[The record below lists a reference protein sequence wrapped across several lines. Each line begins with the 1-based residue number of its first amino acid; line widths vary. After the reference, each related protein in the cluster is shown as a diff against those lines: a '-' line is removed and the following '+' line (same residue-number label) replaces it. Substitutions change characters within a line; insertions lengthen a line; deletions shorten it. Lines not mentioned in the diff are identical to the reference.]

1 MTDAR
6 TNLPYMETLNPEQR
20 EAVEHSA
27 GPLLILAGAGSGK
40 TRVITTKIAYLIAE
54 KKIPPESILA
64 VTFTKKAANE
74 MRSRAIALDDRACF
88 AEIRTFHSFG
98 AWFLRRYAA
107 EANLVP
113 SFTVYDDDDAAT
125 LVMKAVPSLRRQQA
139 ELAAHK
145 ISLAKDYCL
154 TPDDDLSAVDSTGEL
169 SAIYRAYEQR
179 LSETGNAD
187 FGDLIMKPVR
197 VMEEN
202 LAVRERMRFR
212 FRVIMVDEY
221 QDSNVAQFKLLQTL
235 SGTDEGSGTYVCVV
249 GDDDQSIYRFRGAEV
264 QNILTFRKKF
274 PGTKIIKLVRNYR
287 STGKILAAADA
298 VVKNNEDRIGK
309 TLKAERG
316 AGKAP
321 VLVYLPDQD
330 AEARFCAELIEK
342 AHAEKKTAYGD
353 WAILYRTN
361 AQSLGFENE
370 FLHRRIPY
378 AVVGSLKFY
387 EREEIKDALAFLSLA
402 ANERD
407 EIAFRRI
414 VNKPS
419 RGVGEKTQEAI
430 VSYAREKSIG
440 FIEAAKA
447 CADNAGKKAKE
458 GIREFCGA
466 YDGIIKSFSEDERL
480 SHFVGKILDA
490 SGLLEYHRTQDEI
503 SGTQRAANMQELM
516 NSASLYACT
525 KDGLLQFLD
534 SITLDRS
541 LETGDDGEGDAVT
554 LITLHNTKGLEFP
567 RVVITG
573 LENGIFPRGDKTG
586 SELEEER
593 RLFYVG
599 ITRAQNELY
608 VTSCARRRLYGRTE
622 YMQPSVFI
630 EEAGSAFRLLGE
642 KPQNVAVQSGRS
654 EAAGELSEKWKRGSR
669 VYHDDWG
676 YGQIVSSN
684 TSDDG
689 EFVIAVQFESGAKKR
704 FMPEYQSHSLM
715 LVRD

>member
-1 MTDAR
+1 
-6 TNLPYMETLNPEQR
+6 
-20 EAVEHSA
+20 
-27 GPLLILAGAGSGK
+27 
-40 TRVITTKIAYLIAE
+40 
-54 KKIPPESILA
+54 
-64 VTFTKKAANE
+64 
-74 MRSRAIALDDRACF
+74 
-88 AEIRTFHSFG
+88 
-98 AWFLRRYAA
+98 
-107 EANLVP
+107 
-113 SFTVYDDDDAAT
+113 
-125 LVMKAVPSLRRQQA
+125 
-139 ELAAHK
+139 
-145 ISLAKDYCL
+145 
-154 TPDDDLSAVDSTGEL
+154 
-169 SAIYRAYEQR
+169 
-179 LSETGNAD
+179 
-187 FGDLIMKPVR
+187 
-197 VMEEN
+197 MEEN
-202 LAVRERMRFR
+202 LAVREQMRFR

-235 SGTDEGSGTYVCVV
+235 SGTAEGSGTYVCVV

-316 AGKAP
+316 AGKDP

-330 AEARFCAELIEK
+330 AEAKFCAELIEK
-342 AHAEKKTAYGD
+342 AHAEKKTPYGD

-370 FLHRRIPY
+370 FLRRRIPY

-387 EREEIKDALAFLSLA
+387 EREEIKDTLAFLSLA

-419 RGVGEKTQEAI
+419 RGIGEKTQEAI

-440 FIEAAKA
+440 FVEAAKA

-541 LETGDDGEGDAVT
+541 LETGDDGKGDAVT

-567 RVVITG
+567 RVIITG

-622 YMQPSVFI
+622 FMEPSVFL
-630 EEAGSAFRLLGE
+630 EEAESAFRVIGE
-642 KPQNVAVQSGRS
+642 RPQKSDLQSGRS
-654 EAAGELSEKWKRGSR
+654 EAASGLSEKWKRGCR

-676 YGQIVSSN
+676 YGQIVSSD

-689 EFVIAVQFESGAKKR
+689 EFVISVQFESGAKKR

>member
-1 MTDAR
+1 MTDAS
-6 TNLPYMETLNPEQR
+6 LSFSYMETLNPEQR
-20 EAVEHSA
+20 EAVEHSDS
-27 GPLLILAGAGSGK
+27 PLLILAGAGSGK

-54 KKIPPESILA
+54 KKIPPESVLA

-74 MRSRAIALDDRACF
+74 MRARAIALDDRARF

-107 EANLVP
+107 AANLSP
-113 SFTVYDDDDAAT
+113 SFTVYDDDDATA

-139 ELAAHK
+139 ALAAHK

-154 TPDDDLSAVDSTGEL
+154 TPDDDLSAVDSSGDL

-202 LAVRERMRFR
+202 LAVREQMRFR

-235 SGTDEGSGTYVCVV
+235 SGAEERSGTYVCVV

-287 STGKILAAADA
+287 STGKILAVADA
-298 VVKNNEDRIGK
+298 VVQNNEDRIGK

-316 AGKAP
+316 KGKTP

-330 AEARFCAELIEK
+330 AEAKFCAELIEK
-342 AHAEKKTAYGD
+342 AHTEKKTPYGD
-353 WAILYRTN
+353 WAVLYRTN

-370 FLHRRIPY
+370 FLRRRIPY

-387 EREEIKDALAFLSLA
+387 EREEIKDTLAFLSLV

-419 RGVGEKTQEAI
+419 HGIGEKTQDMI

-440 FIEAAKA
+440 FVEAAKA
-447 CADNAGKKAKE
+447 CTDDVGKKAKD

-516 NSASLYACT
+516 NSASLYECT
-525 KDGLLQFLD
+525 KDGLVQFLD

-541 LETGDDGEGDAVT
+541 LETGDDGEEDAVT

-567 RVVITG
+567 RVIITG

-622 YMQPSVFI
+622 FMEPSVFI
-630 EEAGSAFRLLGE
+630 EEAESAFCVLGE
-642 KPQNVAVQSGRS
+642 KGRKVS
-654 EAAGELSEKWKRGSR
+654 AYGDRFDSSSELSEKWKRGDR

-676 YGQIVSSN
+676 YGQIVSSH

-704 FMPEYQSHSLM
+704 FMPGYQSHSLM

>member
-6 TNLPYMETLNPEQR
+6 INLPYMETLNPEQR
-20 EAVEHSA
+20 DAVEHSA

-107 EANLVP
+107 VANLSP

-125 LVMKAVPSLRRQQA
+125 LVMKAVPSLRRRQA
-139 ELAAHK
+139 ELAAHR

-187 FGDLIMKPVR
+187 FGDLIIKPVR
-197 VMEEN
+197 VMEES
-202 LAVRERMRFR
+202 LAVREQMRFR

-235 SGTDEGSGTYVCVV
+235 SGTAEGSGTYVCVV

-330 AEARFCAELIEK
+330 AEAKFCAELIEK
-342 AHAEKKTAYGD
+342 AHAEKKTPYGD

-370 FLHRRIPY
+370 FLRRRIPY

-387 EREEIKDALAFLSLA
+387 EREEIKDTLAFLSLA

-440 FIEAAKA
+440 FVEAAKA
-447 CADNAGKKAKE
+447 CADDAGKKAKE

-466 YDGIIKSFSEDERL
+466 YDGINKSFSEDERL

-541 LETGDDGEGDAVT
+541 LETGDDGKGDAVT

-599 ITRAQNELY
+599 VTRAQNELY

-622 YMQPSVFI
+622 FMEPSVFL
-630 EEAGSAFRLLGE
+630 EEAESAFRVIGE
-642 KPQNVAVQSGRS
+642 RPQKSDLQSGRS
-654 EAAGELSEKWKRGSR
+654 EAANGLSEKWKRGCR

-676 YGQIVSSN
+676 YGQIVSSD

>member
-6 TNLPYMETLNPEQR
+6 TDLPYMETLNPEQR
-20 EAVEHSA
+20 EAVEHSDS
-27 GPLLILAGAGSGK
+27 PLLILAGAGSGK

-54 KKIPPESILA
+54 KKILPESILA

-74 MRSRAIALDDRACF
+74 MRERAIALDDRASF

-107 EANLVP
+107 VANLSP

-187 FGDLIMKPVR
+187 FGDLIIKPVR

-202 LAVRERMRFR
+202 LAVREQMRFR

-235 SGTDEGSGTYVCVV
+235 SGTAEGSGTYVCVV

-316 AGKAP
+316 AGKDP

-330 AEARFCAELIEK
+330 AEAGFCAELIEK
-342 AHAEKKTAYGD
+342 AHAEKKTPYGD

-370 FLHRRIPY
+370 FLRRRIPY

-387 EREEIKDALAFLSLA
+387 EREEIKDTLAFLSLA

-419 RGVGEKTQEAI
+419 RGVGEKTQDMI
-430 VSYAREKSIG
+430 VFCAREKSIG
-440 FIEAAKA
+440 FIEAAKV
-447 CADNAGKKAKE
+447 CADDVGKKAKE

-480 SHFVGKILDA
+480 SHFVGKVLDV

-541 LETGDDGEGDAVT
+541 LETGDDGKGDAVT

-622 YMQPSVFI
+622 FMEPSIFI
-630 EEAGSAFRLLGE
+630 EEAESAFCVLGE
-642 KPQNVAVQSGRS
+642 KVQKSALQSGRF
-654 EAAGELSEKWKRGSR
+654 EAASGLSEKWKRGCR

-676 YGQIVSSN
+676 YGQIVSSD